1 MFGNRFIKS
10 ITYNKIGSKI
20 NIIGQKQKK
29 VINLCIM
36 KSVSLLLDIYLK
48 IQNTINTLNYFE
60 SKVK

>member
-10 ITYNKIGSKI
+10 ITNNKIGSKI

-29 VINLCIM
+29 AINLCIM

>member
-1 MFGNRFIKS
+1 MFGHRFIKS
-10 ITYNKIGSKI
+10 ITNNKIGSKI